1 MYYFYELKIIVVFIT
16 RNREQAHNGLGQL
29 YKNTVN
35 QSASTTSTIVKSLVV
50 VS

>member
-1 MYYFYELKIIVVFIT
+1 MYYFYEFKVIVVFIT
-16 RNREQAHNGLGQL
+16 RNREQDHNGQGQL
-29 YKNTVN
+29 HKNRVN